1 MILYDANAP
10 GCNPVTVRHF
20 ILEREGLSLEVE
32 HIDLANL
39 ANREPNYLENVNS
52 RGEVPALRLDN
63 GTIITETTAICA
75 YLDEVAASGTS
86 LFGNTPEERAET
98 NMWVRRVYLEIC
110 SPLLTWWRGTEDAV
124 QFYKSHRVPATDAQE
139 WMRGQTHKG
148 LERLN
153 IDLEGRVFIA
163 NGKLTMADI
172 LLNAFLITLLRKITW
187 ADREDLTN
195 LMSWRNMMASRPSS
209 KAMLDPLPHKIG

>member
-1 MILYDANAP
+1 MILYDANSS

-32 HIDLANL
+32 HIDLVNL
-39 ANREPNYLENVNS
+39 ANREPDYLENVNS

-63 GTIITETTAICA
+63 GSIITETTAICA
-75 YLDEVAASGTS
+75 YLDEVATSGMS

-124 QFYKSHRVPATDAQE
+124 QFYKGHRVPATDAQE
-139 WMRGQTHKG
+139 WMQGQTHKG

-153 IDLEGRVFIA
+153 IDLEGRMFIA
-163 NGKLTMADI
+163 NAKLTMADI
-172 LLNAFLITLLRKITW
+172 LLNAFLTTLLRKITW

-195 LMSWRNMMASRPSS
+195 LMSWRKMMASRPSS
-209 KAMLDPLPHKIG
+209 KTMLDPLPRKIG